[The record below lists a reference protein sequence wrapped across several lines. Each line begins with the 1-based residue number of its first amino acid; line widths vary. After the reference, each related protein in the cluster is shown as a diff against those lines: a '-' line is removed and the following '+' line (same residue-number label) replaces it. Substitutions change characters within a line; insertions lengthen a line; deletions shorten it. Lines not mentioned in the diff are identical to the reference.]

1 MHVPDGVLFHL
12 AAVEYGEPGLST
24 TGGTTMGGGGGGGG
38 PRMEGGGSR
47 RRGEV
52 ETASRGGDRSKGEKL
67 VLRIMLVNLVRLFHF
82 TLSLLDFFYLRI
94 FVTYAARF
102 CHSSVHDYW
111 GICGFARWLMTCK
124 EQHVYDKVTP
134 IDRTGDFCGS
144 LRDIPLWINK
154 SLSLIGING

>member
-82 TLSLLDFFYLRI
+82 TLSLLDFFNLSHI
-94 FVTYAARF
+94 
-102 CHSSVHDYW
+102 CD
-111 GICGFARWLMTCK
+111 ICGPILSFIDLSMT
-124 EQHVYDKVTP
+124 
-134 IDRTGDFCGS
+134 
-144 LRDIPLWINK
+144 
-154 SLSLIGING
+154 IGAYVDLLGAS